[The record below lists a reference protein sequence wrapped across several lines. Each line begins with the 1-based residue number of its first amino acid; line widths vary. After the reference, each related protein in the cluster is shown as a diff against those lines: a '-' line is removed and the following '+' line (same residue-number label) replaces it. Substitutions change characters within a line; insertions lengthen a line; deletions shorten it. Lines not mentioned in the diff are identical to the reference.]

1 MLRMLVLALV
11 LAAPA
16 ASAEQFPDSAIG
28 APVMGDD
35 GMMLAEVTAVER
47 NADGQ
52 IVAAEI
58 PGLEP
63 ADAPFAS
70 SDMVAEEDR
79 DHPWTP
85 TRSTLDDRSTRG
97 GVSARTATR

>member
-1 MLRMLVLALV
+1 MLRILALAFM

-16 ASAEQFPDSAIG
+16 ASAEQFRESTIG
-28 APVMGDD
+28 VDVRGDD
-35 GMMLAEVTAVER
+35 GTVLSQVAAVER

-52 IVAAEI
+52 IVAAEL

-70 SDMVAEEDR
+70 PSLVADDEQDQL
-79 DHPWTP
+79 WVP
-85 TRSTLDDRSTRG
+85 TRAPEPESARG
-97 GVSARTATR
+97 GVGARTTAR